1 MDSHVAGSK
10 HPQPASLA
18 DPQRLKEREGT
29 ADKSPFRCRQG
40 NPLGA
45 KERRWFQ
52 TLRPMLFL
60 KNWLYIQ
67 AIRTPRKII
76 RHKARPKK
84 AGDVQHVI
92 KCLYLASQGKQLRS
106 LLPRCL
112 ENFSASC
119 LVFLAALPASFLV
132 ISSPPPPQLC
142 VLFFWRCVRS
152 SRCARIMIC
161 MFTFSV
167 WGCWNDVSWEGR
179 GDWSKSENKVADMR
193 GREETKTDRGN
204 ER

>member
-1 MDSHVAGSK
+1 MDSHVAGSE

-18 DPQRLKEREGT
+18 DPQRLKRREGT

-45 KERRWFQ
+45 KERQRFQ

-132 ISSPPPPQLC
+132 TPPPPYLPPAVCLIFLAMCKVFQMCQNNDMHVYIFCLRM
-142 VLFFWRCVRS
+142 LEWR
-152 SRCARIMIC
+152 
-161 MFTFSV
+161 FL
-167 WGCWNDVSWEGR
+167 
-179 GDWSKSENKVADMR
+179 
-193 GREETKTDRGN
+193 REPAWLK
-204 ER
+204 